1 MSADLREIEKSEVA
15 AHSSEEDFWIIVDG
29 LVYAFTA
36 EFVDSHPGG
45 PVILDAAGKDGSIMF
60 EDAGH
65 GDGARTVLK
74 DFCIGKLKK

>member
-1 MSADLREIEKSEVA
+1 MSALREIEKSEVA

-29 LVYAFTA
+29 LVYAFTGDFLA
-36 EFVDSHPGG
+36 SHPGG
-45 PVILDAAGKDGSIMF
+45 PVILESAGQDGSIMF

-74 DFCIGKLKK
+74 NFCVGRLKK